1 MELQLAK
8 NELISQKA
16 ALESATKKLSSATA
30 YFRLVERGYREGV
43 NSLIEFI
50 DARNQLTTASLQK
63 NLSTYKLLKAN
74 AQLERQ
80 LHTVTPKP

>member
-1 MELQLAK
+1 
-8 NELISQKA
+8 
-16 ALESATKKLSSATA
+16 
-30 YFRLVERGYREGV
+30 VERGYREGV

-50 DARNQLTTASLQK
+50 DARNQLTSASLQK

-74 AQLERQ
+74 AQLKRQ